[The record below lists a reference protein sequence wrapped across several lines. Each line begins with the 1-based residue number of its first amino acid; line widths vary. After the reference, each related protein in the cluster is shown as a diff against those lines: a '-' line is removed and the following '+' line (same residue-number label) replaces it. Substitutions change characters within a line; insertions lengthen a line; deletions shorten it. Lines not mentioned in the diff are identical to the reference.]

1 MGAGRSP
8 AAKSG
13 AMQVT
18 AQNGKTVYLSS
29 PLVYGK
35 RDKLSIPSD
44 NLDTWEKAN
53 KNSSRN
59 EQAVVLADDGSIL
72 FTTSGGKNSANI
84 PSSVLYKTAVL
95 SHTHPRGTMSRQIGG
110 TFSTQ
115 DMKVFNTF
123 KNMKTIRAVAAE
135 GTYSMTKGANFNS
148 HKFRLMVR
156 DINNSYKV
164 MQAKCAAFGVDL
176 MTGKID
182 QHTYYKSTEKV
193 FNAWLVDSHNE
204 LMKNRRK
211 CGYSYSLE
219 RS

>member
-35 RDKLSIPSD
+35 RDKLPIPSG
-44 NLDTWEKAN
+44 NLDAWEKAN
-53 KNSSRN
+53 KNANRN
-59 EQAVVLADDGSIL
+59 EQVLVLANDGSAI
-72 FTTSGGKNSANI
+72 FTTSGGKNSAGI
-84 PSSVLYKTAVL
+84 PASVMYKATVL
-95 SHTHPRGTMSRQIGG
+95 THTHPRGSMTRQIGG
-110 TFSTQ
+110 TFSTK
-115 DMKVFNTF
+115 DMETFN
-123 KNMKTIRAVAAE
+123 KIRNLKTIRAVAAE
-135 GTYSMTKGANFNS
+135 GTYSMTKSANFNP

-193 FNAWLVDSHNE
+193 FNAWLVDSHNA
-204 LMKNRRK
+204 LLKNRRK